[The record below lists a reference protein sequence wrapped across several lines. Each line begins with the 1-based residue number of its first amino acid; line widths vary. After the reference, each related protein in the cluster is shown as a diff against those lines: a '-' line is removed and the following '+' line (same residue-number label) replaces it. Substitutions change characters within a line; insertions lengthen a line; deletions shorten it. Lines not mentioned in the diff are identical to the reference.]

1 MQTRKDKLK
10 TARKLLDNDNK
21 KKLNITPAE
30 LKYIQKFGFCIDTFF
45 ADEKATMF
53 VPAKD
58 EPEAERIVKKLET
71 GTGKDVLMFVIDSNT
86 APQ

>member
-10 TARKLLDNDNK
+10 TARKLLDSDNK

-30 LKYIQKFGFCIDTFF
+30 LKYIQKFGFCIDTFL

-53 VPAKD
+53 VPGKD
-58 EPEAERIVKKLET
+58 EQEAERIVKKLEA
-71 GTGKDVLMFVIDSNT
+71 GTDKDVLMFVVDSDT